1 MKRIAL
7 AVALAFSVSACAAT
21 TAQGVVNGC
30 TTAGRVYAPVQVAIE
45 KAVTATIL
53 SGGEVKRLPQDAREA
68 LAAADRQATG
78 ALDDCYKAVL
88 AGNGN
93 DAATAVA
100 GIAAATQRALA
111 LIVEFQ

>member
-1 MKRIAL
+1 MSRIVLAIAL
-7 AVALAFSVSACAAT
+7 ALSACSCAAT

-30 TTAGRVYAPVQVAIE
+30 TTAGKVYAPVQVAIE

-53 SGGEVKRLPQDAREA
+53 SGGETKRLPQDAREA

-78 ALDDCYKAVL
+78 ALDACYKAVL

-111 LIVEFQ
+111 IIVEVQ